1 MNTDRKNKEKTLVTV
16 HIIIRNVTGE
26 INFALLGFLLSFLQ
40 EPSLAK

>member
-1 MNTDRKNKEKTLVTV
+1 MNTDRKSKEMTFATV
-16 HIIIRNVTGE
+16 HIVIRNVTGE